1 MKNLFDIKDNVTVIT
16 GGTGVLGRTIAKYL
30 ALNGAKVI
38 ILGRKE
44 DVGQAIVDDIK
55 NDGGQCE
62 FMKTDVMDEA
72 CVQKNCDDIIAN
84 FVRIDTLLNAAGGN
98 MPGATIGPDKTFFDL
113 DASQFSKVL
122 ELNLTGTVIPTQI
135 FLKPMVKQGK
145 GSIINFSSM
154 AAFRPMTRV
163 CGYAAAKAGISN
175 FTQYMA
181 TECAK
186 KFGEGIRVNAIAPG
200 FFITEQNRSLLTNP
214 DGTYTQRGQD
224 VIRQTPFG
232 RMGEPEELCGTIH
245 YLMSDASK
253 FVTGTVAVVDG
264 DKISVRDYEEAK
276 ERNVGGRNNLTSDQ
290 TYEISNSTLEQMIK
304 DNIMG
309 KEYEAA
315 GFGVTTDELM
325 DQLTGEKPHQW
336 AIQNFGDGNGNVD
349 KQRVNDYIQNL
360 STMPA
365 EYYNQWVE
373 IEKYLKKDRLEQKF
387 NMDIRSRFM
396 GEIFRE

>member
-1 MKNLFDIKDNVTVIT
+1 MNNLFDIKGYVVAIT

-44 DVGQAIVDDIK
+44 EVGAEIVADIRK
-55 NDGGQCE
+55 AGGECE
-62 FMKTDVMDEA
+62 FLKTDVMNQDI
-72 CVQKNCDDIIAN
+72 VQQNCDYIIEKYG
-84 FVRIDTLLNAAGGN
+84 RIDTLLNAAGGN
-98 MPGATIGPDKTFFDL
+98 MKGATITPEQTFFDL
-113 DASQFSKVL
+113 EAKQFQTVL
-122 ELNLTGTVIPTQI
+122 DLNLTGTVIPTQV
-135 FLKPMVKQGK
+135 FLRPMVNQGK

-175 FTQYMA
+175 FTAFMA

-214 DGTYTQRGQD
+214 DGTFTQRGQD

-245 YLMSDASK
+245 YLMSDAAK

-264 DKISVRDYEEAK
+264 
-276 ERNVGGRNNLTSDQ
+276 
-290 TYEISNSTLEQMIK
+290 
-304 DNIMG
+304 
-309 KEYEAA
+309 
-315 GFGVTTDELM
+315 GFNCFAM
-325 DQLTGEKPHQW
+325 
-336 AIQNFGDGNGNVD
+336 
-349 KQRVNDYIQNL
+349 
-360 STMPA
+360 
-365 EYYNQWVE
+365 
-373 IEKYLKKDRLEQKF
+373 
-387 NMDIRSRFM
+387 
-396 GEIFRE
+396 

>member
-1 MKNLFDIKDNVTVIT
+1 MNSLFNIQGYVVAIT
-16 GGTGVLGRTIAKYL
+16 GGTGVLGRAIAKYL

-44 DVGQAIVDDIK
+44 EVGAEIVADIRK
-55 NDGGQCE
+55 AGGECE
-62 FMKTDVMDEA
+62 FLKTDVMNQEV
-72 CVQKNCDDIIAN
+72 VQQNCDYI
-84 FVRIDTLLNAAGGN
+84 VEKYGRIDTLLNAAGGN
-98 MPGATIGPDKTFFDL
+98 MKGATITPEQTFFDL
-113 DASQFSKVL
+113 EAKQFQTVL
-122 ELNLTGTVIPTQI
+122 DLNLTGTVIPTQV
-135 FLKPMVKQGK
+135 FLRPMVNQGK

-175 FTQYMA
+175 FTAFMA

-245 YLMSDASK
+245 YLMSDAAK

-264 DKISVRDYEEAK
+264 
-276 ERNVGGRNNLTSDQ
+276 
-290 TYEISNSTLEQMIK
+290 
-304 DNIMG
+304 
-309 KEYEAA
+309 
-315 GFGVTTDELM
+315 GFNCFAM
-325 DQLTGEKPHQW
+325 
-336 AIQNFGDGNGNVD
+336 
-349 KQRVNDYIQNL
+349 
-360 STMPA
+360 
-365 EYYNQWVE
+365 
-373 IEKYLKKDRLEQKF
+373 
-387 NMDIRSRFM
+387 
-396 GEIFRE
+396 